1 MSTKL
6 FKGRHMHQTVNNS
19 NSRKTEWTVW
29 LGQGAFWDL
38 RLLNVNTDSLSTQCS
53 LKHNKHATALISTV
67 IVNQEISQKMKNEKK
82 KIKSAA
88 MLTFQELHLFPFF
101 KKKKQHWIIRPEKW
115 KWNGPNRLILK
126 NFCLMSLIDG
136 WDVSMLTWHNY
147 LSGWRKRKRY
157 LFTVHLF
164 YIYTWK
170 TWQDSIHTIK
180 AYLSCKLTLKLTW
193 NSSLQICDTYV

>member
-1 MSTKL
+1 MSKL

-126 NFCLMSLIDG
+126 NFWLMSLIDG
-136 WDVSMLTWHNY
+136 WDVSMLTWHN

-157 LFTVHLF
+157 LLTVHLF

>member
-82 KIKSAA
+82 KKSS
-88 MLTFQELHLFPFF
+88 LPRCWHF
-101 KKKKQHWIIRPEKW
+101 KNCTYFLSLKKKQHWIIRPEKW

-126 NFCLMSLIDG
+126 NFWLMSLIDG
-136 WDVSMLTWHNY
+136 WDVSMLTWHN

>member
-38 RLLNVNTDSLSTQCS
+38 RLLNVNTDSLSTQRS

-82 KIKSAA
+82 KSSLPRCWHFKNCTYFLS
-88 MLTFQELHLFPFF
+88 F

-136 WDVSMLTWHNY
+136 WDVSMLTWHN

-157 LFTVHLF
+157 LLTVHLF

>member
-38 RLLNVNTDSLSTQCS
+38 RLLNVNTDSLSTQRS

-82 KIKSAA
+82 KNQVCRDVDISRIA
-88 MLTFQELHLFPFF
+88 
-101 KKKKQHWIIRPEKW
+101 
-115 KWNGPNRLILK
+115 LISFL
-126 NFCLMSLIDG
+126 
-136 WDVSMLTWHNY
+136 
-147 LSGWRKRKRY
+147 
-157 LFTVHLF
+157 
-164 YIYTWK
+164 
-170 TWQDSIHTIK
+170 
-180 AYLSCKLTLKLTW
+180 
-193 NSSLQICDTYV
+193 

>member
-126 NFCLMSLIDG
+126 NFWLMSLIDG
-136 WDVSMLTWHNY
+136 WDVSMLTWHN

>member
-1 MSTKL
+1 MLRFFTDGFFFNKLGMSTKL

-38 RLLNVNTDSLSTQCS
+38 RLLNVNTDSLSTQRS

-101 KKKKQHWIIRPEKW
+101 QKKKTTLDNKIREVEMKW
-115 KWNGPNRLILK
+115 
-126 NFCLMSLIDG
+126 
-136 WDVSMLTWHNY
+136 T
-147 LSGWRKRKRY
+147 
-157 LFTVHLF
+157 
-164 YIYTWK
+164 
-170 TWQDSIHTIK
+170 Q
-180 AYLSCKLTLKLTW
+180 
-193 NSSLQICDTYV
+193 